1 MTLSSR
7 NASSVDIR
15 PSPDFGSTSPDK
27 SQKPHDGLEP
37 ERQIDVQ
44 TSRDHTGAEIVHDD
58 LAGIDMSSKLLSVG
72 RDHEIRIRIPLH
84 WTISFLIIPA
94 MGDALFILHGR
105 HVEAMHLVGATA
117 HKGESARLATLGCRG
132 FEQRQKFEGQ
142 EGVGVVVDL
151 HDSLVAGFAD
161 LIVHDAHAAV

>member
-7 NASSVDIR
+7 NASSKDIR
-15 PSPDFGSTSPDK
+15 PSPDFGRTSPEK
-27 SQKPHDGLEP
+27 THKPHDGLEP

-44 TSRDHTGAEIVHDD
+44 TSRDHTGAQIINDD
-58 LAGIDMSSKLLSVG
+58 LAGIDMSSKLLGEG
-72 RDHEIRIRIPLH
+72 RDHEFRIRVPLH
-84 WTISFLIIPA
+84 WTIFFLVIPA
-94 MGDALFILHGR
+94 MGDALFLVHR
-105 HVEAMHLVGATA
+105 RLVEAMHLVGATA

-151 HDSLVAGFAD
+151 HDSLVAGFAE
-161 LIVHDAHAAV
+161 LIVHDVHTAI